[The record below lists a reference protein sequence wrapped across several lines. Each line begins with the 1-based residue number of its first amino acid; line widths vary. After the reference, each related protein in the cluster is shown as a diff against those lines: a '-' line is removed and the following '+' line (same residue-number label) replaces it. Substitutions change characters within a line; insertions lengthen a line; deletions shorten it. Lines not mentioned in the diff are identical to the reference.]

1 MYKFKKNNSTILK
14 KAIYYMLLSALSFTF
29 LNVFIKY
36 LSDFSTYQ
44 KVFFRG
50 LGSLFFTMC
59 YLMYHKIPM
68 LGNKKKLL
76 ITRGVLGVT
85 SMSLF
90 FAATNHLTIG
100 TAVSLRYTAPIFA
113 AILAVVFLKEK
124 IYKLQW
130 VFFLVAMLGVFLIK
144 GFAAEINTIGLILVM
159 SSAFFSG
166 LVYVIITKIG
176 TNDHPVVII
185 NYFMWISVLI
195 GGVLS
200 INNWKVPQG
209 NEWTL
214 LFSLG
219 IFGYF
224 GQLFMTKA
232 YQLGTVNKIV
242 PLKYVEVIFTMILGV
257 LWFGDVYPVL
267 SLLGVLMVIVA
278 LVLNVFY
285 KKKAKI

>member
-1 MYKFKKNNSTILK
+1 
-14 KAIYYMLLSALSFTF
+14 MLLSALSFTF

-50 LGSLFFTMC
+50 LGSLFFTMG

-176 TNDHPVVII
+176 TDDHPVVII

-195 GGVLS
+195 GGILS
-200 INNWKVPQG
+200 INNWKTPQG
-209 NEWTL
+209 NEWII

-219 IFGYF
+219 VFGYF

-257 LWFGDVYPVL
+257 LWLGDVYPVL

-285 KKKAKI
+285 KQKAKR